1 LYPCTSHTCVVVLKL
16 SEKLRL
22 DIDIVHLPPIYMEKA
37 SKPMWPIWRF
47 FWWLMQPNTKVIV
60 MDEDGSQSK
69 NMARAL
75 RRFGIK
81 VY

>member
-1 LYPCTSHTCVVVLKL
+1 MTNLKIFL
-16 SEKLRL
+16 
-22 DIDIVHLPPIYMEKA
+22 VA
-37 SKPMWPIWRF
+37 C
-47 FWWLMQPNTKVIV
+47 MQPNTKVIV